1 MFGARAVHEGG
12 GDRRMVI
19 MVVFL
24 IVSAVAAAAS
34 ESNLR
39 SAQPV
44 PSETMINLR
53 KFSSPPQHTH
63 LGQVSGLPPPMHL
76 KVSGAPPPSWPPSKP
91 ARPGRHVDD
100 EGTAVSITVV
110 CVLLLGGV
118 LLRQYMEE
126 RRLPAL
132 TETGACMLLGALF
145 NGAFWAFSRLIH
157 GESDSRLSISMS
169 DDMHDIIYYGLL
181 PPIIFEA
188 GFTMRKR
195 SFFANFGTILL
206 YAVVGTLFSIIV
218 TGGFTYALAVGGVVS
233 QNFSFSEVRARDGA

>member
-1 MFGARAVHEGG
+1 
-12 GDRRMVI
+12 
-19 MVVFL
+19 
-24 IVSAVAAAAS
+24 
-34 ESNLR
+34 
-39 SAQPV
+39 
-44 PSETMINLR
+44 
-53 KFSSPPQHTH
+53 
-63 LGQVSGLPPPMHL
+63 
-76 KVSGAPPPSWPPSKP
+76 
-91 ARPGRHVDD
+91 VDD

-218 TGGFTYALAVGGVVS
+218 TGGITYALAVGGVVS
-233 QNFSFSEVRARDGA
+233 QSFSFSEVRARDGA